1 MKQSEPPKR
10 RKTGRGFLS
19 PFFALGFFF
28 ELILYTLSALQ
39 MSRVCTT
46 GGSV

>member
-1 MKQSEPPKR
+1 VNHQKEEKPDEVFS
-10 RKTGRGFLS
+10 LLL
-19 PFFALGFFF
+19 FALGFFF